1 MALEEVRK
9 LKRYK
14 VENVSIGTSRY
25 FYITDCET
33 LEIVLIPSKYLKHK
47 IKSNLSPNTVKRY
60 AFSLCCYLEYLREKE
75 LEYAQVCDMGYED
88 QSNHFTRFLY
98 WLKEGRH
105 TEKNQIW
112 DTDNGTCNAYLK
124 DVFRF
129 YLFLADCGLVKNLRV
144 LSYSQ
149 MAVIDAVGVKRA
161 LRSNSFK
168 GYMKAEE
175 RNVRIAKK
183 EEIIAT
189 LQACTNTR
197 DQLLI
202 LLISETGF
210 RIGEILG
217 VNYSRD
223 IDYQNHTIGVYFR
236 EDNANKARAKNAEY
250 RKAKISHDAFDFL
263 LHYLAEYREL
273 LQHSN
278 YLFIN
283 LSGATSGQPL
293 KVDSVYAM
301 LDRAAKKTGIELT
314 PHMLRRYFAV
324 TRWKASWPLELI
336 SQALG
341 HKHLDTTVQYLGIL
355 DDKLMEA
362 SREFYE
368 RNSIKYGIGR
378 TESREE

>member
-88 QSNHFTRFLY
+88 QSSHFTRFLY

-210 RIGEILG
+210 RIGEI
-217 VNYSRD
+217 
-223 IDYQNHTIGVYFR
+223 T
-236 EDNANKARAKNAEY
+236 
-250 RKAKISHDAFDFL
+250 
-263 LHYLAEYREL
+263 
-273 LQHSN
+273 
-278 YLFIN
+278 
-283 LSGATSGQPL
+283 
-293 KVDSVYAM
+293 
-301 LDRAAKKTGIELT
+301 
-314 PHMLRRYFAV
+314 AV
-324 TRWKASWPLELI
+324 TL
-336 SQALG
+336 
-341 HKHLDTTVQYLGIL
+341 T
-355 DDKLMEA
+355 
-362 SREFYE
+362 
-368 RNSIKYGIGR
+368 IKIIQ
-378 TESREE
+378 

>member
-1 MALEEVRK
+1 M
-9 LKRYK
+9 KRYT
-14 VENVSIGTSRY
+14 VETAPEGTIKY
-25 FYITDCET
+25 FYIMDCET
-33 LEIVLIPSKYLKHK
+33 LEIALLPSKYLKHK
-47 IKSNLSPNTVKRY
+47 VKSNLSPNTVKRY
-60 AFSLCCYLEYLREKE
+60 AFSLCCYLEYLSERE
-75 LEYAQVCDMGYED
+75 LEYSQVCDMGYED
-88 QSNHFTRFLY
+88 QCSHFTQFLY
-98 WLKEGRH
+98 WLKEGNH
-105 TEKNQIW
+105 TRKNQIGE
-112 DTDNGTCNAYLK
+112 TDNGTCNAYLK

-149 MAVIDAVGVKRA
+149 ITVANAVGVKRT
-161 LRSNSFK
+161 LRSKAFK

-175 RNVRIAKK
+175 RNVRAAKE

-189 LQACTNTR
+189 LQACTNRR

-202 LLISETGF
+202 LLLAETGF

-236 EDNANKARAKNAEY
+236 EDNENEARAKNAEY
-250 RKAKISHDAFDFL
+250 RKGKISNDAFDFL
-263 LHYLAEYREL
+263 MHYLTEYREL
-273 LQHSN
+273 LQHGN

-283 LSGATSGQPL
+283 ISGTTSGQPL

-324 TRWKASWPLELI
+324 TRWNAGWSLELI

-341 HKHLDTTVQYLGIL
+341 HKHLDTTIQYLGII

-362 SREFYE
+362 SREFYAKH
-368 RNSIKYGIGR
+368 SINYGIDKLL
-378 TESREE
+378 